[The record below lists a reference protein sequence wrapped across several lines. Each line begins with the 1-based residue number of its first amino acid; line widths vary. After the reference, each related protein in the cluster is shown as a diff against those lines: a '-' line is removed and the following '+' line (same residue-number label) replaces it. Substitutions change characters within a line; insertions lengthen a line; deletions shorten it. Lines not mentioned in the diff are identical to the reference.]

1 MDVKK
6 DVELQKQKAQSNE
19 VHKDFFTTRDKSKR
33 GTAGLVEDSSEI
45 LSAEAEVKEMLYKA
59 SLKECP
65 LPEGT
70 EPMFNTMFLT
80 ARRNKLTNESGLYLP
95 TASFG
100 AAGSTDLEQ
109 DFAVVQKV
117 MSVGPHC
124 QQVCKGMEV
133 KINVENFKRR
143 VEGGMN
149 RQVEAKFEYEMPL
162 VVIND
167 VEYIRISERDVDYIV
182 DTKGVKKDDV

>member
-1 MDVKK
+1 MEVKK
-6 DVELQKQKAQSNE
+6 DVELQKREAESQA

-33 GTAGLVEDSSEI
+33 GTAGLVDDSSNI
-45 LSAEAEVKEMLYKA
+45 LSAEAEVKEMLYQA
-59 SLKECP
+59 SLKEYP

-117 MSVGPHC
+117 MAIGPHC
-124 QQVCKGMEV
+124 QQVCEGMEV
-133 KINVENFKRR
+133 RINVENFKRR

-149 RQVEAKFEYEMPL
+149 KAVEAQFQYEMPI
-162 VVIND
+162 VIIND
-167 VEYIRISERDVDYIV
+167 IEYIRISERDVDYIV
-182 DTKGVKKDDV
+182 DTKGLKNEKQ

>member
-6 DVELQKQKAQSNE
+6 DVELQKQKAYSQE

-33 GTAGLVEDSSEI
+33 GTSGLIEDSSEV
-45 LSAEAEVKEMLYKA
+45 LYAEAQVKKVLHEA
-59 SLKECP
+59 SLKERP
-65 LPEGT
+65 LPKGT

-100 AAGSTDLEQ
+100 VDGSTDLEQ
-109 DFAVVQKV
+109 DFSTIQKV
-117 MSVGPHC
+117 MEIGPHC

-149 RQVEAKFEYEMPL
+149 RQVDAKFTYEMPI
-162 VVIND
+162 VVIDD

-182 DTKGVKKDDV
+182 DNKGLKKDE

>member
-6 DVELQKQKAQSNE
+6 DVELQKQKAHSQE

-45 LSAEAEVKEMLYKA
+45 LSAEAQVKQVLYEA
-59 SLKECP
+59 SLKEYP

-100 AAGSTDLEQ
+100 ADGSTDLEQ

-149 RQVEAKFEYEMPL
+149 RQVEAKFEYEMPV

-182 DTKGVKKDDV
+182 DTKGIKKDDV

>member
-6 DVELQKQKAQSNE
+6 DVELQKQKAHSQE

-45 LSAEAEVKEMLYKA
+45 LSAEAQVKQVLYEA
-59 SLKECP
+59 SLKEYP

-100 AAGSTDLEQ
+100 ADGSTDLEQ
-109 DFAVVQKV
+109 DFSTIQKV
-117 MSVGPHC
+117 MEVGPHC
-124 QQVCKGMEV
+124 QQVCKGMEI

-143 VEGGMN
+143 IEGGMN
-149 RQVEAKFEYEMPL
+149 RQVDAKFAYEMPV

-182 DTKGVKKDDV
+182 DTKGLKNEK